1 MPSSPKIPKEQILDT
16 ALKML
21 IRDGYAAINI
31 KAVAQELNCSTQ
43 PISRCFG
50 SMDGFRQ
57 ELVRVAAEYVR
68 RKMYPAEGN
77 TYDDVRE
84 WGRVYL
90 DIAIDEP
97 HLFQFICMGASG
109 RLEKNGMWSWKDY
122 AQNMKI
128 MEEMMKKYNLT
139 SEKAA
144 EFMQTAIIY
153 IHGMACLVASS
164 LVIENRETV
173 YQMLDD
179 FCRNYLTALQLPCIS
194 SADSA
199 SYR

>member
-1 MPSSPKIPKEQILDT
+1 MPSSPKILKEQILDT

-21 IRDGYAAINI
+21 IRDGYATINI

-68 RKMYPAEGN
+68 RKVFPEEGI
-77 TYDDVRE
+77 TYDDIRK
-84 WGRVYL
+84 WGRAYL

-109 RLEKNGMWSWKDY
+109 RQEKNGMWSWKDY
-122 AQNMKI
+122 EQNRNI
-128 MEEMMKKYNLT
+128 MDELMKKYSLT
-139 SEKAA
+139 QEKAS

-153 IHGMACLVASS
+153 IHGTACLIASS
-164 LVIENRETV
+164 LAVENRETV

-179 FCRNYLTALQLPCIS
+179 FCQNYLTALRLP
-194 SADSA
+194 AK
-199 SYR
+199 RRE

>member
-21 IRDGYAAINI
+21 IRDGYEAINI
-31 KAVAQELNCSTQ
+31 KTVAQELNCSTQ

-57 ELVRVAAEYVR
+57 ELVKVAAEYVH
-68 RKMYPAEGN
+68 RKMYPEGGD

-84 WGRVYL
+84 WGRAYL

-97 HLFQFICMGASG
+97 HLFRFICMGASK
-109 RLEKNGMWSWKDY
+109 RQEKNGMWSWKDY
-122 AQNMKI
+122 VQNMKI
-128 MEEMMKKYNLT
+128 MDEMMKKYNLT
-139 SEKAA
+139 SEGAS

-153 IHGMACLVASS
+153 IHGIACLVASS
-164 LVIENRETV
+164 LAIENRETV
-173 YQMLDD
+173 YQMLDN
-179 FCRNYLTALQLPCIS
+179 FCRNYLTAL
-194 SADSA
+194 
-199 SYR
+199 

>member
-21 IRDGYAAINI
+21 IRDGYATINI
-31 KAVAQELNCSTQ
+31 KTVAQELNCSTQ

-57 ELVRVAAEYVR
+57 ELVKAAAEYVR
-68 RKMYPAEGN
+68 KKVFPDEGI
-77 TYDDVRE
+77 TYDDVRK
-84 WGRVYL
+84 WGRNYL

-97 HLFQFICMGASG
+97 HLFQFICMGASE
-109 RLEKNGMWSWKDY
+109 RKEKNGMWSWKDY

-128 MEEMMKKYNLT
+128 MDEMIRKYSLT
-139 SEKAA
+139 PERAS
-144 EFMQTAIIY
+144 EFMQTVIIY
-153 IHGMACLVASS
+153 IHGIACLVASN
-164 LVIENRETV
+164 LAIENRETV

-179 FCRNYLTALQLPCIS
+179 FCRNYLTALQFTGIS
-194 SADSA
+194 SANSA